1 MRWLEPETWHLT
13 LLFLGAVP
21 VAQVPE
27 LVQLVDDAAG
37 QSPRFSLSVRGG
49 GGRVRGSDGVGWL
62 DVRDGADRIAASAD
76 FLIDNLPLP
85 ASDAAP
91 PKRTPSAHLTVA
103 RRLDRATLDALTEQR
118 YGPLAASWRV
128 EQMALLRSHPGSGG
142 AHYET
147 LHEATLYPRQQ

>member
-1 MRWLEPETWHLT
+1 MRWLEPGTWHLT

-27 LVQLVDDAAG
+27 LVRLVDDAAG
-37 QSPRFSLSVRGG
+37 RCPRFGLSVRGG

-62 DVRDGADRIAASAD
+62 NVHDGAEQVAANAE
-76 FLIDNLPLP
+76 FLVAHCPLLV
-85 ASDAAP
+85 SDAAP

-103 RRLDRATLDALTEQR
+103 RRLDRATLDALTDQR
-118 YGPLAASWRV
+118 DGPLAASWSV
-128 EQMALLRSHPGSGG
+128 EQMALLRSHLGSGG

-147 LHEATLYPRQQ
+147 LHEATLYPREQ